1 MSKLKVAWLRLT
13 EWWAGPRKVIE
24 VQGELPPDQLPS
36 RDLVLLREGGEVWSV
51 VMRCPC
57 GCGQP
62 VELPLIREACPA
74 GVCVWIKV
82 GMPLWHPL
90 FGGERGVE
98 RISLL
103 GVEKSSGS
111 DCLERGESKNT

>member
-24 VQGELPPDQLPS
+24 VQGELPPDQLPP

-51 VMRCPC
+51 MMRCPC

-62 VELPLIREACPA
+62 VELPLIREACPRWSLSVDKSGYA
-74 GVCVWIKV
+74 TLAPSVWRREGCRAHFFVRGGKV
-82 GMPLWHPL
+82 VW
-90 FGGERGVE
+90 V
-98 RISLL
+98 
-103 GVEKSSGS
+103 
-111 DCLERGESKNT
+111 